1 MEGAVTAICT
11 TSGECTAKRGGLAGS
26 EVEVMLSVIVFN
38 TNIYFSRCK
47 SSLKQNPSR
56 WFY

>member
-1 MEGAVTAICT
+1 MEGAVTVTCT

-38 TNIYFSRCK
+38 TNIYFSRYQ
-47 SSLKQNPSR
+47 SSLEQSPSR